1 MFSSIKK
8 KSMKKL
14 MFLTMVFGLVMVFSG
29 SASAQSP
36 STFQKTCKDIKY
48 GVDSKGT
55 PVVQASCL
63 KKDGKTRVT
72 SYAALRGFH
81 NNEGRLTA
89 GAGLSTFQK
98 TCRDSSMEVKG
109 QHVYL
114 MSTCAKT
121 NGEVVKTSTILY
133 DVNNIDGQLQH
144 RVRGNDTVVPP
155 VK

>member
-1 MFSSIKK
+1 
-8 KSMKKL
+8 

-63 KKDGKTRVT
+63 KADGKSSVT
-72 SYAALRGFH
+72 SYAALRSFH
-81 NNEGRLTA
+81 NFEGRLTA
-89 GAGLSTFQK
+89 GAGFATFQK
-98 TCRDSSMEVKG
+98 TCRDSSIEVKG

-114 MSTCAKT
+114 KSTCAKT
-121 NGEVVKTSTILY
+121 NGEEVETSTILY
-133 DVNNIDGQLQH
+133 DVHNKDGQLQH
-144 RVRGNDTVVPP
+144 RVSGNDKVVPP

>member
-1 MFSSIKK
+1 
-8 KSMKKL
+8 MKKL

-36 STFQKTCKDIKY
+36 STFQKTCKDLKY

-63 KKDGKTRVT
+63 KANGQSSVT

-81 NNEGRLTA
+81 NFEGRLTA
-89 GAGLSTFQK
+89 GPGFGTFQK
-98 TCRDSSMEVKG
+98 TCRNSSFEVKG

-114 MSTCAKT
+114 KSTCAKT
-121 NGEVVKTSTILY
+121 NGEEVATSTVLY
-133 DVNNIDGQLQH
+133 DVHNKDGQLQH
-144 RVRGNDTVVPP
+144 RVSGHDKVVPP

>member
-1 MFSSIKK
+1 
-8 KSMKKL
+8 

-63 KKDGKTRVT
+63 KANGQSSVT

-81 NNEGRLTA
+81 NFEGRLTA
-89 GAGLSTFQK
+89 GPGLGTFQK
-98 TCRDSSMEVKG
+98 TCRDSSFEVKG

-114 MSTCAKT
+114 KSTCAKT
-121 NGEVVKTSTILY
+121 NGEEVETSTILY
-133 DVNNIDGQLQH
+133 DVHNKDGQLQH
-144 RVRGNDTVVPP
+144 RVSGNDKVVPP